1 MSIPA
6 VPGGPAPWHRLDP
19 RMLVVGPVNSVVKLL
34 PLAVLLLLTGRRG
47 DPTQIWITVGLVVA
61 VIVAGLVR
69 WLTTRYRIGDERV
82 ELRTGWLHRQRRSVP
97 RDRIRTVDLTAS
109 PLHRVFGLSVVH
121 VSSAVGGGTGEGSA
135 RLDLDAVS
143 TAEAERLRRV
153 LLDRASTNGAG
164 AERAATPV
172 PTELARLD
180 WSWLRFAPLTVS
192 ALAGIGAVA
201 GAIVNLV
208 FELRIDPR
216 DVGVVADAR
225 RRFVEAPLWL
235 GVGVVGLV
243 LLAIAVAGSLVLFA
257 ERWYRYRLTRE
268 PDGSLRVR
276 RGLLTL
282 RSLSVSAERL
292 RGAEVTEPLLLRA
305 GGGAQARAL
314 STGLGEG
321 GSGAL
326 QPPVPRDEAH
336 RVAATVLRAD
346 PSEVTRAPL
355 RPHPRAAFRRRLMRA
370 VLPTAAAAALGWLVD
385 PRVTIAVLVLLPAAV
400 LLAVDR
406 YRGLG
411 HAVTVD
417 HLVTRT
423 GGLRRRTVALQRDGV
438 IGWTFRQSVFQRR
451 AGVVTAEVVT
461 AAGRGG
467 YLVLDAD
474 PADAVFLADDT
485 TPGLLEPFRTT
496 APSAA
501 QYSSR

>member
-1 MSIPA
+1 VSTPA
-6 VPGGPAPWHRLDP
+6 VPDGAPWRRLDA

-34 PLAVLLLLTGRRG
+34 PIALLLLLTGRRG

-61 VIVAGLVR
+61 LIVAGVVR
-69 WLTTRYRIGDERV
+69 WRTTRYRIGDERV
-82 ELRTGWLHRQRRSVP
+82 ELRTGWLRRQRRSVP
-97 RDRIRTVDLTAS
+97 RDRIRTVDLTA
-109 PLHRVFGLSVVH
+109 PLLHRLFGLSVVH
-121 VSSAVGGGTGEGSA
+121 VSSAVGGGAGDGSA

-143 TAEAERLRRV
+143 KAEAERLRRV
-153 LLDRASTNGAG
+153 LLDRAPSNGVA
-164 AERAATPV
+164 AERPPSPA

-180 WSWLRFAPLTVS
+180 WSWLRLAPLTVS
-192 ALAGIGAVA
+192 SLAGIGAVA
-201 GAIVNLV
+201 AAAFNLT

-216 DVGVVADAR
+216 DIGVVADAR

-235 GVGVVGLV
+235 GVGVVGLI

-257 ERWYRYRLTRE
+257 ERWYGYRLTRE

-276 RGLLTL
+276 RGLLTR

-305 GGGAQARAL
+305 GHGAQVRAL

-336 RVAATVLRAD
+336 RVAAVALRTQ
-346 PSEVTRAPL
+346 PSEVARAAL
-355 RPHPRAAFRRRLMRA
+355 RPHPRAALRRRLVRA
-370 VLPTAAAAALGWLVD
+370 VAPTAVIAALGWLVD
-385 PRVTIAVLVLLPAAV
+385 SRVTIAALVLLPAAV

-406 YRGLG
+406 FRGLG
-411 HAVTVD
+411 HTVTERHV
-417 HLVTRT
+417 VTRT
-423 GGLRRRTVALQRDGV
+423 GGLLRRTVALQREGV

-467 YLVLDAD
+467 YPVLDAD
-474 PADAVFLADDT
+474 TTDAVTFADYAS
-485 TPGLLEPFRTT
+485 PGLLAPFRTDAHPT
-496 APSAA
+496 A
-501 QYSSR
+501 QYSST

>member
-1 MSIPA
+1 MPG
-6 VPGGPAPWHRLDP
+6 VPDGAPWRRLDP

-34 PLAVLLLLTGRRG
+34 PIALLLLLTGRRG

-61 VIVAGLVR
+61 LIVAGVVR
-69 WLTTRYRIGDERV
+69 WRTTRYRIGDERV
-82 ELRTGWLHRQRRSVP
+82 ELRTGWLRRQRRSVP
-97 RDRIRTVDLTAS
+97 RDRIRTVDLTA
-109 PLHRVFGLSVVH
+109 PVLHRLFGLSVVH
-121 VSSAVGGGTGEGSA
+121 VSSAVGGGAGDASA

-143 TAEAERLRRV
+143 KAEAERLRRE
-153 LLDRASTNGAG
+153 LLDRVPADATG
-164 AERAATPV
+164 AERPATPP

-192 ALAGIGAVA
+192 SLAGISAVA
-201 GAIVNLV
+201 AAAFNLV
-208 FELRIDPR
+208 VELRIDPR
-216 DVGVVADAR
+216 NIGVVADAR

-235 GVGVVGLV
+235 GLTVVGLA
-243 LLAIAVAGSLVLFA
+243 LLAIAAVGSVVLFA
-257 ERWYRYRLTRE
+257 ERWYGYRLTRE

-276 RGLLTL
+276 RGLLTR

-336 RVAATVLRAD
+336 RVAAVVLHAE
-346 PSEVTRAPL
+346 PSEVTRAAL
-355 RPHPRAAFRRRLMRA
+355 RPHPRAALRRRLVRA
-370 VLPTAAAAALGWLVD
+370 VVPTAAVAALGWIVD
-385 PRVTIAVLVLLPAAV
+385 LRLTVAALVLLPAAV
-400 LLAVDR
+400 LLAIDR

-411 HAVTVD
+411 HAVTLRHV
-417 HLVTRT
+417 VTRT

-467 YLVLDAD
+467 YPVLDAD
-474 PADAVFLADDT
+474 TTDAVTFADEATPALLA
-485 TPGLLEPFRTT
+485 PLRTDVHRT
-496 APSAA
+496 A
-501 QYSSR
+501 QYSST